1 MQELIIN
8 QADSRKTICLVRDG
22 ELVEKY
28 DEDDTLIER
37 VEGNIYIGKVEDI
50 ILGMQAAFINIGD
63 KRNGLIHFSDVMPK
77 VDITKECKIENQ
89 TDIIKEKLVKGK
101 KILVQVK
108 KDSDQLKGA
117 RLTTH
122 ISLVGKYLVIMPET
136 TIITISQKITDNEEK
151 SRLKNIIKDI
161 LPNDIGA
168 IIRTSAVSKGKE
180 ELESDLANLLRR
192 WEHIKEI
199 YNTDIEFPRLVEEN
213 NNITKKIILDT
224 VEKDIKNVYV
234 NDKEGYE
241 EIKEYIESLKPTNKI
256 EVILKDGEDLLDRY
270 DVRKQIDKSN
280 RRKIWLN
287 CGGFITIDKTEALTA
302 IDVNSGKFTGNKNLE
317 DTVLKVNIEATKEI
331 AKQIR
336 LRDIG
341 GIIVIDYIDMK
352 NAENKEK
359 IRNMLIECLKEDR
372 SKTQVLEFTKLN
384 LLELTRK
391 HIFSNNKNL
400 NEKED
405 TE

>member
-8 QADSRKTICLVRDG
+8 RNDNQKTICLVKDG
-22 ELVEKY
+22 ELVERY
-28 DEDDTLIER
+28 DENSTILER
-37 VEGNIYIGKVEDI
+37 VEGNIYIGKVEDV
-50 ILGMQAAFINIGD
+50 ILGMQAAFVNIGN
-63 KRNGLIHFSDVMPK
+63 KKNGLIHFSDVLPK
-77 VDITKECKIENQ
+77 VDITKEYKVDNQ
-89 TDIIKEKLVKGK
+89 SDIIKEKLVKGN

-136 TIITISQKITDNEEK
+136 TIITISQKITDSKEK
-151 SRLKNIIKDI
+151 ERLKDVIKNI
-161 LPNDIGA
+161 LPDNTGV
-168 IIRTSAVSKGKE
+168 IIRTSAISKGEE
-180 ELESDLANLLRR
+180 ELKSDLDSLLKR
-192 WEHIKEI
+192 WEDIKEI
-199 YNTDIEFPRLVEEN
+199 YNSNVEFPRLVEEN

-234 NDKEGYE
+234 NNKEDYE
-241 EIKEYIESLKPTNKI
+241 EIKGYIESLKPTNKI
-256 EVILKDGEDLLDRY
+256 EVILKDKEDLLDRY
-270 DVRKQIDKSN
+270 DIRKQIAKSN

-352 NAENKEK
+352 NIQNKEK
-359 IRNMLIECLKEDR
+359 IRNILIECLKEDR

-400 NEKED
+400 EEKED
-405 TE
+405 AE